1 VKRLLDFYKNSDI
14 VLNMNLVNNKE
25 IKFKNGLVIPVGTNL
40 AVTFIAGQ
48 NVAELNGG
56 SAGGVSV
63 GLKLRCSS
71 LPRYFSRFKEPTT
84 FMLEK
89 WSDDGVAK
97 SMLGKRVEPD
107 GHDDEGSPSWM
118 LVMGLI

>member
-1 VKRLLDFYKNSDI
+1 
-14 VLNMNLVNNKE
+14 MNLTNNRE

-40 AVTFIAGQ
+40 AVTFTAGQ
-48 NVAELNGG
+48 MVANLTGG
-56 SAGGVSV
+56 TAGGVPVS
-63 GLKLRCSS
+63 LKLRCSS

-84 FMLEK
+84 YMLEK